1 MKLLF
6 RKPLVRTE
14 LEEFEPS
21 VEAYCRLSN
30 IREETSVHSH
40 EYYEVFLVTEGSATH
55 YVNKSTFSIKKG
67 NLVFVRK
74 NDLHGFIDTSPNFRH
89 INFSFS
95 ENSLDSFVSFIG
107 NGFNMNELIES
118 KYSPMILLTKQDTNN
133 LNFRMSELFVANHAT
148 YNMQE
153 LKSKA
158 RYLIAY
164 IFINYFSNTVSTHSE
179 IPFWLEHTHDA
190 MKLPKN
196 FIAGHDR
203 MVEISGRSPEHLSRN
218 FKKYYNVTPINYILE
233 LRLNHAAALLSSSTL
248 SVTEICYECGFNSL
262 AWFYEVFTKQFG
274 ITPKKYRKKYL

>member
-1 MKLLF
+1 MKLTY
-6 RKPLVRTE
+6 RNPLKRTV
-14 LEEFEPS
+14 LDEFKLM
-21 VEAYCRLSN
+21 VEFSCRLTN
-30 IREETSVHSH
+30 VQEVIDVHTH
-40 EYYEVFLVTEGSATH
+40 EYYELFLVIGGSATH

-74 NDLHGFIDTSPNFRH
+74 NDVHGFIDTSPDYMH

-95 ENSLDSFVSFIG
+95 ENSLNDFVSYIG
-107 NGFNMNELIES
+107 SGFNMNALIES
-118 KYSPMILLTKQDTNN
+118 EYSPIIFLTKQDTNN
-133 LNFRMSELFVANHAT
+133 LNFRMSEFFVANHAT

-164 IFINYFSNTVSTHSE
+164 IFMNYFSNTVSTHSE

-233 LRLNHAAALLSSSTL
+233 LRLNHAAALLSSSSL
-248 SVTEICYECGFNSL
+248 SATDICYECGFNSL
-262 AWFYEVFTKQFG
+262 AWFYDAFTKQFG
-274 ITPKKYRKKYL
+274 ITPKQYRKKYL